1 MKVVFAGV
9 LLLGLLVAGLAL
21 AQRTVPHSISQ
32 PSTQVAVSRDAE
44 VVRYR
49 EMVNADLHPI
59 DLEYQ
64 RTWTCKSREACISS
78 VANMRAS
85 TDALLSHAATYPIPT
100 SLTAAAQQMTAA
112 AQQFAAQLDA
122 ATALMQEPNSNFV
135 AAAAAPSV
143 RDLDLA
149 VAIITCWP
157 VKPFEAGYHTNFDC
171 S

>member
-1 MKVVFAGV
+1 
-9 LLLGLLVAGLAL
+9 
-21 AQRTVPHSISQ
+21 
-32 PSTQVAVSRDAE
+32 
-44 VVRYR
+44 
-49 EMVNADLHPI
+49 
-59 DLEYQ
+59 
-64 RTWTCKSREACISS
+64 
-78 VANMRAS
+78 MRAA
-85 TDALLSHAATYPIPT
+85 TAALLSHAATYPTPT

-149 VAIITCWP
+149 VATIICWP